1 MKKILLPALFLLITA
16 GSFAQ
21 SDRYNQAMK
30 NAIAKF
36 DSASTPDAMLAVSNS
51 FERIGD
57 AEKNKWLPYYYAS
70 LSYAL
75 HAFMKNTPASNDTY
89 ASKAE
94 ELINKAEA
102 LEKNNSEIA
111 CVKSLVA
118 SLRMIV
124 DPQSRWQTYG
134 NTIQQEIETAKS
146 LDPGNP
152 RPYFLQGQ
160 NLRYTPEEFGGG
172 CAAAKPLLEEA
183 LKKYESFKPASD
195 LHPNWGKGQVTSMLE
210 GCK

>member
-1 MKKILLPALFLLITA
+1 MKKFLLPALLLLITA

-36 DSASTPDAMLAVSNS
+36 DSANTADAMLALSNT

-57 AEKNKWLPYYYAS
+57 AEKTQWLPYYYAS
-70 LSYAL
+70 LSYTL
-75 HAFMKNTPASNDTY
+75 HAFTKNTPASNDTY
-89 ASKAE
+89 AAKAE
-94 ELINKAEA
+94 ELIGKAEA

-111 CVKSLVA
+111 CVKSLIA

-146 LDPGNP
+146 LDPNNP
-152 RPYFLQGQ
+152 RPYYLQGQ

-183 LKKYESFKPASD
+183 LKKYESFKPVSD
-195 LHPNWGKGQVTSMLE
+195 LHPNWGKGQVTNMLE